1 MKAQFPRQKLRSVQ
15 KTPAWG
21 KKHTDWADKIFSM
34 KDSPIRASLKN
45 RVDNCNLYLGNTS
58 KDAYNVL
65 LNPGQLQDFFVP
77 ENIQHY
83 PIAKPYL
90 NVLIGEES
98 ERRFEWKAVL
108 TNPNAISQ
116 IEDNKKMMLK
126 QRIAELTQNK
136 TISQDEADEQ
146 LKKYIKYL
154 KYDYQDIREKRA
166 NLLLNHF
173 IKELDLK
180 LKFNEGFKNVLLMGE
195 EGYIG
200 DVVNGRPMI
209 ELIDPKK
216 VYVIKSGYSN
226 RYEDADV
233 IIMYDH
239 WSPGKIIDTFYR
251 FLKSKDITWLDKESS
266 KQHSNGDGTDMD
278 NDEHGINIARQQMI
292 DDYIS
297 LPDAGGQK
305 TDPAHSEIIDEYG
318 NVRVIRVLWKSY
330 KPILRVKYYDPM
342 GDVQY
347 RFESEN
353 YIADKASGEETEEY
367 WVTEWWEGVKV
378 GKDIYPYARPRKVQY
393 NKFKDPGYNH
403 PGIVGQMYNTG
414 NMRVVSDMD
423 TAKPYQYLY
432 DATFHRM
439 QDAMSKFFGSLVVVD
454 KASLPDGWN
463 ITKWMYFAKKA
474 GIAVQDSF
482 KEGKKGAATGK
493 LAASMTGNTGQVINQ
508 QLGDFIQQQVN
519 ILNYIEMQMGRILG
533 VPPQRL
539 GDINNR
545 ETVGGVE
552 RAVTQSSFITNEK
565 FKIHDNVKKRVL
577 TLLLEVTKAAMKENP
592 EKYAHIGDDVTAMLF
607 EEDDEMLEEEYGI
620 LVDNDTDITKLD
632 QDINTLA
639 QAAMQ
644 NQVLKFSDLIKLYSS
659 SSISEK
665 AKLIE
670 RGEEDMAERQ
680 EASAKRQE
688 KMQAAMEEA
697 RKQEKLREEQIDLL
711 KHKEDMNIR
720 KYEIDKRHLAE
731 TMKIQHSDLM
741 SDKDAEAT
749 MKQLDN
755 DYEKIQK
762 ELANEMREL
771 DEKIR
776 SNKANESIAMKKIQ
790 VDKQQKAQ
798 KPTTTN

>member
-1 MKAQFPRQKLRSVQ
+1 MKAQFPRQKLRSSQ

-21 KKHTDWADKIFSM
+21 KKHTDWADNIFSM

-45 RVDNCNLYLGNTS
+45 RIDNVNLYLGKTD

-77 ENIQHY
+77 DKIQHY

-90 NVLIGEES
+90 NVLIGEEA
-98 ERRFEWKAVL
+98 ERRFEWRAVI

-116 IEDNKKMMLK
+116 IEDNKKNMLK
-126 QRIAELTQNK
+126 QRIFELTKNQN
-136 TISQDEADEQ
+136 ISEEEAEEQ
-146 LKKYIKYL
+146 LKKYIRYL
-154 KYDYQDIREKRA
+154 KYEYQDIREKRC
-166 NLLLNHF
+166 NILMNHF

-200 DVVNGRPMI
+200 DVVNGRPVI

-216 VYVIKSGYSN
+216 IYVIKSGYSN

-251 FLKSKDITWLDKESS
+251 FLKPGDINWLDKESG
-266 KQHSNGDGTDMD
+266 KEHSTQDTILD
-278 NDEHGINIARQQMI
+278 NDEHGINIARQEMI
-292 DDYIS
+292 DDYIN
-297 LPDAGGQK
+297 LPEQSGAK
-305 TDPAHSEIIDEYG
+305 VDPSHSEIIDAYG
-318 NVRVIRVLWKSY
+318 NIRVIRVLWKSY
-330 KPILRVKYYDPM
+330 KPIVRVKYYDQL
-342 GDVQY
+342 GDVQH
-347 RFESEN
+347 RFEAEN
-353 YIADKASGEETEEY
+353 YIADKAAGEETEEY

-378 GKDIYPYARPRKVQY
+378 GKKIYPYARPRKVQY

-414 NMRVVSDMD
+414 NMRVVSEMD
-423 TAKPYQYLY
+423 TAKPYQLLY
-432 DATFHRM
+432 DATMHRM

-454 KASLPDGWN
+454 KAMLPDGWN

-474 GIAVQDSF
+474 GIAVHDSF

-552 RAVTQSSFITNEK
+552 RAVTQSSFSTNEK
-565 FKIHDNVKKRVL
+565 YKIHDNVKKRVL
-577 TLLLEVTKAAMKENP
+577 TLLLETAKLAMKENP

-607 EEDDEMLEEEYGI
+607 EEEDPMMEEEYGI
-620 LVDNDTDITKLD
+620 LVDNDTDISKLD

-644 NQVLKFSDLIKLYSS
+644 NQVLKFSDLLKLYSS
-659 SSISEK
+659 SSIAEK
-665 AKLIE
+665 TKLIE
-670 RGEEDMAERQ
+670 AGEEDMMQRQ
-680 EASAKRQE
+680 EAAAKRQE
-688 KMQAAMEEA
+688 KMQAAAEQA
-697 RKQEKLREEQIDLL
+697 RQQEKMREEELTLI
-711 KHKEDMNIR
+711 KHKDDMNMR
-720 KYEIDKRHLAE
+720 KYEIDKRHIQE
-731 TMKIQHSDLM
+731 TMKIQHTDLM
-741 SDKDAEAT
+741 SDKDAAQA
-749 MKQLDN
+749 MKELDQS
-755 DYEKIQK
+755 YEKMQK
-762 ELANEMREL
+762 ELATEMREL

-776 SNKANESIAMKKIQ
+776 SNKANESIAIKKIAA
-790 VDKQQKAQ
+790 DKQKNAQ
-798 KPTTTN
+798 KPATAK